1 MGCHKPRPAKPT
13 LTPPPPTTR
22 HSSTPSA
29 IGRGWKST
37 YATADRAQVEE
48 RLRQLNYT
56 GEWLPDG
63 SLRTTSPVLPA
74 VRRDEGEGRSGRK
87 TFFNSVVAVFTGWN
101 DSRNK
106 GEAAI
111 LFADG
116 SFLDPAVVQETAA
129 MMEELAVAY
138 PWQQGDV
145 LLIDNHT
152 VMHARR
158 PFSGKRLI
166 TASLGKAT
174 RVAAAAA
181 GAGAASL

>member
-1 MGCHKPRPAKPT
+1 M
-13 LTPPPPTTR
+13 LTPCPLCPSSIHAPILPPP
-22 HSSTPSA
+22 A

-37 YATADRAQVEE
+37 YATSDRAEVEE

-63 SLRTTSPVLPA
+63 SLRTISPVLPA
-74 VRRDEGEGRSGRK
+74 VRHDEGEGRSGRK

-106 GEAAI
+106 GETAI
-111 LFADG
+111 QFADG
-116 SFLDPAVVQETAA
+116 SYLDPVIVEEAA
-129 MMEELAVAY
+129 RMMEELAVAY
-138 PWQQGDV
+138 PWQRGDV
-145 LLIDNHT
+145 VLIDNHT

-158 PFSGKRLI
+158 PFTGKRLI

-174 RVAAAAA
+174 RAAAAA
-181 GAGAASL
+181 ATASL